1 MPNYLDLPVGSRNW
15 DQQEIGIYNKLPYF
29 LAKQQV
35 KLMPWFSTWTKLLGK
50 QPWTQKSGTVLK
62 GVRKNK
68 SPILR
73 SQFLPNTLQV
83 AAKRD
88 RVELTESTQSA
99 QLYHH
104 KVESNLITFH
114 EDFQAFL
121 DNAEELNRDI
131 TEKMTIIPELFYRT
145 AIFHGSPKVMA
156 CGGIGS
162 NTIIDSNH
170 WLAENIALSKSA
182 NELNRICSNVT
193 QPLTLTNLHLATQIM
208 MNDLGA
214 TPYQGGLLADGSDGS
229 FLAHK
234 YCLIC
239 DNELWQNWIYDDY
252 LQSNRELNLDIVT
265 SGFRGSLFGCVTS
278 KIERFGLRIAADGS
292 MPAPESVELTAAAQN
307 AGDVIMN
314 PAYVTAPY
322 GVAFLLGDSGGYKA
336 IKPGP
341 PPAPFSKGGMDMSE
355 FQALDWNGKVRF
367 TRNVLTLNVD
377 ESNNPTYDTNKYGE
391 YGQFIA
397 QLTMGIIPERRYHV
411 LPIVY
416 MRTRPGVI

>member
-1 MPNYLDLPVGSRNW
+1 MPNYLDLPVGSRTW
-15 DQQEIGIYNKLPYF
+15 DQQDIALYNKLPYF

-35 KLMPWFSTWTKLLGK
+35 KLIPWFSTWTKLLGK
-50 QPWTQKSGTVLK
+50 QPWTPKSGTVMK

-73 SQFLPNTLQV
+73 STFIPNTLQL

-88 RVELTESTQSA
+88 RIELTESTQVA

-114 EDFQAFL
+114 PEFQDFL

-131 TEKMTIIPELFYRT
+131 TEKMMIIPELFYRT
-145 AIFHGSPKVMA
+145 AIWHGSPKVMS

-162 NTIIDSNH
+162 NTIIDANH
-170 WLAENIALSKSA
+170 YTNENIAASKTLA
-182 NELNRICSNVT
+182 EVNRICSNVT
-193 QPLTLTNLHLATQIM
+193 QPLTLVNLHLATQIM

-214 TPYQGGLLADGSDGS
+214 TPYSGGLLADGTDGS

-234 YCLIC
+234 YCLIAG
-239 DNELWQNWIYDDY
+239 NELWQNWIYDDY
-252 LQSNRELNLDIVT
+252 LQANRELNLDIVT
-265 SGFRGSLFGCVTS
+265 SGFRGSLFGCVTT
-278 KIERFGLRIAADGS
+278 KIERFEMRIAADGS
-292 MPAPESVELTAAAQN
+292 IPAPEVVEIEPGAQN
-307 AGDVIMN
+307 SGDVVVN
-314 PAYVTAPY
+314 PAYITAPY

-355 FQALDWNGKVRF
+355 FSAMDWNGKVRF
-367 TRNVLTLNVD
+367 TRNVLQKTID
-377 ESNNPTYDTNKYGE
+377 ENGLPDYDTNKYGE

-397 QLTMGIIPERRYHV
+397 HIIMGIIPERRYHV

-416 MRTRPGVI
+416 MRTRPGTL

>member
-1 MPNYLDLPVGSRNW
+1 MPNYLDLPVGHRNW
-15 DQQEIGIYNKLPYF
+15 DMQEIALYNKLPYF

-35 KLMPWFSTWTKLLGK
+35 KMMPYFTTWTKLLGK
-50 QPWTQKSGTVLK
+50 QPWTPNSGTVIK
-62 GVRKNK
+62 GVRKVR

-73 SQFLPNTLQV
+73 SQILPNTIQT
-83 AAKRD
+83 APKKD
-88 RVELTESTQSA
+88 KIELTEQTNVA

-104 KVESNLITFH
+104 DVESNVITFH
-114 EDFQAFL
+114 ADFQDFL
-121 DNAEELNRDI
+121 ANAEELNKDI
-131 TEKMTIIPELFYRT
+131 TEKMVVVPEMFYRT

-162 NTIIDSNH
+162 NTIIDANH
-170 WLAENIALSKSA
+170 YTDENIALSKNA
-182 NELNRICSNVT
+182 NELNRIMSNVT
-193 QPLTLTNLHLATQIM
+193 QPLTLPNLHLATQIM

-214 TPYQGGLLADGSDGS
+214 TPYQGGLLADGTDGS

-252 LQSNRELNLDIVT
+252 LQDNRELNLDIVT
-265 SGFRGSLFGCVTS
+265 AGFRGSLFGCVTT

-292 MPAPESVELTAAAQN
+292 IPAPELNSTGGHN

-322 GVAFLLGDSGGYKA
+322 GVAFLLGDGGGYKA
-336 IKPGP
+336 IRPGP

-355 FQALDWNGKVRF
+355 FGAMDWNGKVRF
-367 TRNVLTLNVD
+367 TRNVLTLVTD
-377 ESNNPTYDTNKYGE
+377 EAGNSTYDTNKYGK
-391 YGQFIA
+391 YGQFISEIV
-397 QLTMGIIPERRYHV
+397 MGIIPERRFHV

-416 MRTRPGVI
+416 MRTRPGTI